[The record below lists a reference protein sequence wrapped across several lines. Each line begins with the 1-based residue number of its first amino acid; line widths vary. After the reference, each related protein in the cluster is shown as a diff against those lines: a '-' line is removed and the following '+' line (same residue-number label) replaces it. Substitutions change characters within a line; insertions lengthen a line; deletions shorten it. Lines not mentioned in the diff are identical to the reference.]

1 MREKKGTKKS
11 RSLRTLVIYGIFVLG
26 LILLSFMIRLFY
38 LIGDSKFDGKHRYN
52 LVIGDLPAGRQVH
65 RVSGL
70 MSFEPVTSSLSL
82 LIFPN
87 NSNLSFSDFNRK
99 FGVIPDGYIK
109 TRYSYSLERVIPNIL
124 QSFLVHSNNIL
135 TNINYYDLLR
145 LYLYAKK
152 VPVSSIIVEEASISD
167 DVRDFN
173 KDASLLL
180 TDNVASAENISVQI
194 VNAAGQSGLGGRLER
209 VILNFGGSV
218 VSVKTALIIE
228 PISKIQYYGQETYT
242 LNKLERYLSIKKER
256 LDKED
261 IARIV
266 ITIGEDIKNTLL
278 F

>member
-1 MREKKGTKKS
+1 
-11 RSLRTLVIYGIFVLG
+11 
-26 LILLSFMIRLFY
+26 
-38 LIGDSKFDGKHRYN
+38 
-52 LVIGDLPAGRQVH
+52 
-65 RVSGL
+65 
-70 MSFEPVTSSLSL
+70 
-82 LIFPN
+82 
-87 NSNLSFSDFNRK
+87 
-99 FGVIPDGYIK
+99 
-109 TRYSYSLERVIPNIL
+109 
-124 QSFLVHSNNIL
+124 
-135 TNINYYDLLR
+135 R

-194 VNAAGQSGLGGRLER
+194 INAAGQSGLGGRLER
-209 VILNFGGSV
+209 VILNFGGNV
-218 VSVKTALIIE
+218 VSVKTALVIE